1 MMVWA
6 IHREKRRYIQHF
18 DANRLHSEKR
28 WIQSNSMDLLFFFS
42 FSPFYL
48 LLSQRRTFFNILPF
62 ETRRREE
69 KRRKGGERGGGG
81 RERRLFNKEE
91 RHQNL
96 SLRVFGLKLF
106 WRSFRAKIF
115 IQRRRRKKREKI
127 HKSNLKCLG
136 LCLSLFSLYYT
147 RLRAALGP
155 VQLFWFWFWCV

>member
-1 MMVWA
+1 MRKEDDDGQKKRIKVLLSA
-6 IHREKRRYIQHF
+6 VLRDDGIRNTEREKEIYIQHF

-91 RHQNL
+91 RQNL

-106 WRSFRAKIF
+106 WRSFRAKF
-115 IQRRRRKKREKI
+115 LFKEEEEKSEKKFTKVI
-127 HKSNLKCLG
+127 
-136 LCLSLFSLYYT
+136 
-147 RLRAALGP
+147 
-155 VQLFWFWFWCV
+155 